1 MQRSEFL
8 WFFLLVLVPLVQVPV
23 VLLVVLV
30 LLPAVVVQ
38 VLVLVLF
45 RMLFE
50 IDSFPYQLMEDLA
63 YRLFVSYY
71 KTSVFLFLSLQQTH
85 HSYHTI
91 HHVHHPADLILLPA
105 ELQYFQTEIG
115 KNFSLLVKTFN
126 YFFFVCNNIPEDFHP
141 HFLIFI
147 HHTICT
153 AQSNLFIKN
162 DINVCKKLII
172 PPLCILCACLKGL

>member
-8 WFFLLVLVPLVQVPV
+8 WFFLLVVDLPVQVV
-23 VLLVVLV
+23 LVLLVALV

-71 KTSVFLFLSLQQTH
+71 KTSVFPSPFWQQTH

-91 HHVHHPADLILLPA
+91 HHAHHPANIILLPA
-105 ELQYFQTEIG
+105 ELQCFQTDIG
-115 KNFSLLVKTFN
+115 RNFSLLVQTFN

-153 AQSNLFIKN
+153 AQSNLLIKN

-172 PPLCILCACLKGL
+172 PPPCVLCACLKGL

>member
-8 WFFLLVLVPLVQVPV
+8 WFFLLVVVPLVQVPV
-23 VLLVVLV
+23 VLLVLQVPV
-30 LLPAVVVQ
+30 FVVV
-38 VLVLVLF
+38 VPVLF

-50 IDSFPYQLMEDLA
+50 INSFPYQSMEDPA
-63 YRLFVSYY
+63 YQFFDAYY
-71 KTSVFLFLSLQQTH
+71 KTSVFLFPFWQQTH
-85 HSYHTI
+85 HCYRTI
-91 HHVHHPADLILLPA
+91 HHDHHFSDLILLPA
-105 ELQYFQTEIG
+105 ELQCFQTEIG
-115 KNFSLLVKTFN
+115 RNFSLLVQTFN

-153 AQSNLFIKN
+153 AQSNLLIKN

-172 PPLCILCACLKGL
+172 PPPCVLCARLKGL